1 MGTRSEVEKG
11 QEEIDAL
18 RRFIERSS
26 VSLDLLSI
34 EKRLPPEP
42 DLLCRGIE
50 GLVAFE
56 IANLCDG
63 EIAKVLAAGARART
77 DAFSTADPS
86 GAIVRDKL
94 GRTYK
99 TDHPIE
105 LLLYTDGRIITPDD
119 VIIPTVTPILE
130 SRKGPYRKV
139 WFMGEE
145 TTCLL
150 WEAS

>member
-1 MGTRSEVEKG
+1 MTARSEIEKA

-18 RRFIERSS
+18 RRFIARSG
-26 VSLDLLSI
+26 VSLDASTI
-34 EKRLPPEP
+34 EKRTPPEP
-42 DLLCRGIE
+42 DLLCQGVE
-50 GLVAFE
+50 GPIAFE
-56 IANLCDG
+56 LANLCDG

-77 DAFSTADPS
+77 DAFYTADPS
-86 GAIVRDKL
+86 EAIVRRKL
-94 GRTYK
+94 SLTYE
-99 TDHPIE
+99 THYPIE

-130 SRKGPYRKV
+130 SRDGPYRKA

-145 TTCLL
+145 ATCLL